1 MILTDNDILK
11 FAIENGMIDL
21 SSIQNDIEMKK
32 RNQYLEK
39 HTYRIWQGNNGK
51 WYTYLPDE
59 DKGRK
64 LIKRTSEKDIQDVI
78 VKFYEE
84 TDDVAMKE
92 KESQKMTLKNLYE
105 DWIKYKSLK
114 TISSAYIRRIN
125 TDWRTFYENDEI
137 SDIPIRKL
145 TRVMLDEWSHKLI
158 KQHDMT
164 KTKYYNMSI
173 IIRQALDY
181 AKDCGYIDYNYFND
195 VVVDPKMFRGKKKV
209 SNQKE
214 VFLTDE
220 EPIMKEYCKKKHENN
235 PRNTTPLA
243 ILLMFELGCRV
254 GELVALSKSD
264 IKGNYIHI
272 CNQEIAEYNL
282 ESGNYEYMGTK
293 VVPYTKSDCGDRTVY
308 LSSEARRLISKIIEI
323 NNQYGFMEDDFLVL
337 NHNGRT
343 KGVTINKRLGEYCKD
358 AGISHKSTHKI
369 RKTYISKMIDGN
381 INIKTVM
388 QQAGHS
394 SAKTTYSNYCFDRN
408 TESAIES
415 KMESILCG

>member
-1 MILTDNDILK
+1 MEDIELVK
-11 FAIENGMIDL
+11 YALENGMIDL
-21 SSIQNDIEMKK
+21 SSIQNDLEMKK

-51 WYTYLPDE
+51 WYTYLPDD

-78 VKFYEE
+78 AKFYDE
-84 TDDVAMKE
+84 TDDETMKE
-92 KESQKMTLKNLYE
+92 KETHKMTLKKLYD
-105 DWIKYKSLK
+105 DWIKYKSLH
-114 TISSAYIRRIN
+114 TTSSSYIRRIN
-125 TDWRTFYENDEI
+125 SDWRTFYEHDGL

-145 TRVMLDEWSHKLI
+145 TKVMLDEWSHRLI
-158 KQHDMT
+158 KQHNMS
-164 KTKYYNMSI
+164 KTKYYNMSVI
-173 IIRQALDY
+173 LRQALDY
-181 AKDCGYIDYNYFND
+181 AKDCGYIDCNYFND

-209 SNQKE
+209 NNQKE

-254 GELVALSKSD
+254 GELVSLSKSD
-264 IKGNYIHI
+264 IKGNYIHF

-308 LSSEARRLISKIIEI
+308 LSIEARRLISQIIEI
-323 NNQYGFMEDDFLVL
+323 NNQYGFMEGDFLFL

-343 KGVTINKRLGEYCKD
+343 KGMTINKRLGEYCKD

-381 INIKTVM
+381 INIKTIM
-388 QQAGHS
+388 QQAGHV

-408 TESAIES
+408 TEFAIES
-415 KMESILCG
+415 KMESILRGY

>member
-1 MILTDNDILK
+1 M
-11 FAIENGMIDL
+11 ENLELVKYALEKGMIDL

-39 HTYRIWQGNNGK
+39 HTYRIWQGSNGK

-59 DKGRK
+59 YKGRK

-78 VKFYEE
+78 VEFYDE
-84 TDDVAMKE
+84 TDDEAMKE
-92 KESQKMTLKNLYE
+92 KEAYKMTLKRLYD
-105 DWIKYKSLK
+105 DWIKYKSLH
-114 TISSAYIRRIN
+114 TTSSSYIRRIN
-125 TDWRTFYENDEI
+125 SDWKTFYEYDEI
-137 SDIPIRKL
+137 SEIPIRKL
-145 TRVMLDEWSHKLI
+145 TKVMLDKWAHRLI

-164 KTKYYNMSI
+164 KTKYYNMSV

-181 AKDCGYIDYNYFND
+181 ARDCGYIDFNQFND
-195 VVVDPKMFRGKKKV
+195 VVVDPKMFRGKGKIDSKR
-209 SNQKE
+209 E

-254 GELVALSKSD
+254 GELVAISQSD
-264 IKGNYIHI
+264 INGNYIHI
-272 CNQEIAEYNL
+272 SHQEISEYNL
-282 ESGNYEYMGTK
+282 ESGNYEYLGTK
-293 VVPYTKSDCGDRTVY
+293 VVPYTKSKCGDRNVY
-308 LSSEARRLISKIIEI
+308 LSREARRLINEIIEI
-323 NNQYGFMEDDFLVL
+323 NSSYGFLEKDFLIL
-337 NHNGRT
+337 NYAGRT
-343 KGVTINKRLGEYCKD
+343 KGVTINRRLGEYCKD

-381 INIKTVM
+381 VNIKTVM

-408 TESAIES
+408 TEAEIEY
-415 KMESILCG
+415 KMEEILSR

>member
-1 MILTDNDILK
+1 MDK
-11 FAIENGMIDL
+11 FEWVKHALENGMIDL

-64 LIKRTSEKDIQDVI
+64 LIKRTTQMDIEDVI
-78 VKFYEE
+78 VKFYED
-84 TDDVAMKE
+84 TDEEATKE
-92 KESQKMTLKNLYE
+92 KETKNMTLNTLYKK
-105 DWIKYKSLK
+105 WIKYKSLH
-114 TISSAYIRRIN
+114 TNSSAYIKRIN
-125 TDWRTFYENDEI
+125 ADWKAFYENDEI
-137 SDIPIRKL
+137 SNIPIRKF
-145 TRVMLDEWSHKLI
+145 TKIMLDEWSHRLI
-158 KQHDMT
+158 KIHNMT
-164 KTKYYNMSI
+164 KTKYYNMSVI
-173 IIRQALDY
+173 MRQALDY
-181 AKDCGYIDYNYFND
+181 AKDCGYIEYNCFSD
-195 VVVDPKMFRGKKKV
+195 VRVDQKMFRGNKK
-209 SNQKE
+209 SNKTE
-214 VFLTDE
+214 VFLTNE
-220 EPIMKEYCKKKHENN
+220 EPIMKEYCKKKHEMN
-235 PRNTTPLA
+235 PRNVTALA
-243 ILLMFELGCRV
+243 ILLMFEIGCRV

-293 VVPYTKSDCGDRTVY
+293 VVPYTKSDCGDRNVY
-308 LSSEARRLISKIIEI
+308 LSREARRLISRIIEI
-323 NNQYGFMEDDFLVL
+323 NNHYGFMVDGFLIL

-343 KGVTINKRLGEYCKD
+343 KGMTINKRLGEYCKD

-408 TESAIES
+408 TELEIER
-415 KMESILCG
+415 KIEEILCM